1 MVTFSQR
8 NEYDM
13 EKEKKIAI
21 KSMKKLNFILIQI
34 LRILSFCLSFE
45 LLIVLSIQFTQRS
58 VTRVFCFQPFNNN
71 NNYNNYY

>member
-45 LLIVLSIQFTQRS
+45 LLISALHTVHSAVCDLRFLFPT
-58 VTRVFCFQPFNNN
+58 F
-71 NNYNNYY
+71 

>member
-1 MVTFSQR
+1 
-8 NEYDM
+8 M

-45 LLIVLSIQFTQRS
+45 LLISALHTVHSAVCDLRFLFPT
-58 VTRVFCFQPFNNN
+58 F
-71 NNYNNYY
+71 

>member
-1 MVTFSQR
+1 
-8 NEYDM
+8 M

-45 LLIVLSIQFTQRS
+45 LLISALHQFTQRS
-58 VTRVFCFQPFNNN
+58 VTYVFCFQPFNNN